1 MLKLDINLL
10 FTVINILI
18 LYFIVRRFLFKPLQ
32 KILDA
37 RQTEI
42 EKQYADARDTQDEA
56 DKAKKQ
62 YEESL
67 AGIENEKTAI
77 LADSREK
84 ASAEYER
91 ILAEAKSEADR
102 IVVDA
107 RKNAAAEKQKRIQ
120 EAEEQIADLV
130 VEATA
135 KISGTKQ
142 NAENDR
148 ALYDQF
154 IAKTGNA

>member
-10 FTVINILI
+10 FTVINVLI
-18 LYFIVRRFLFKPLQ
+18 LYFIVQRFLFKPLQ

-37 RQTEI
+37 RQAQI
-42 EKQYADARDTQDEA
+42 DKQYADAQSAQDEA
-56 DKAKKQ
+56 DNMKKQ
-62 YEESL
+62 YQDSL
-67 AGIENEKTAI
+67 AQIDVEKNTI
-77 LADSREK
+77 LLESREK

-91 ILAEAKSEADR
+91 IVADAKAEAEK
-102 IVVDA
+102 IVGDA
-107 RKNAAAEKQKRIQ
+107 KKNANAEKQKRMQ

-142 NAENDR
+142 SAEGDR

-154 IAKTGNA
+154 IAKAGK

>member
-18 LYFIVRRFLFKPLQ
+18 LYFIVQRFLFKPLH

-37 RQTEI
+37 RQAEI
-42 EKQYADARDTQDEA
+42 DSQYAVAHSAQDEA
-56 DKAKKQ
+56 EKTRKQ
-62 YEESL
+62 YEASL
-67 AGIENEKTAI
+67 AGIENEKTLI
-77 LADSREK
+77 LTESREK
-84 ASAEYER
+84 ASAEYEKL
-91 ILAEAKSEADR
+91 IAEAKSEADR
-102 IVVDA
+102 IVDDA
-107 RKNAAAEKQKRIQ
+107 RRTAAAERQKRVQ

-135 KISGTKQ
+135 KLSAAKQ
-142 NAENDR
+142 SAESDR
-148 ALYDQF
+148 ALYEQF

>member
-37 RQTEI
+37 RQAEI
-42 EKQYADARDTQDEA
+42 DKQYADAHNTQDEA

-77 LADSREK
+77 LTDSREK

-91 ILAEAKSEADR
+91 ILAEAKSEADK

-107 RKNAAAEKQKRIQ
+107 KKNAAAEKQKRIQ

-135 KISGTKQ
+135 KISGTKLS
-142 NAENDR
+142 AENDR

-154 IAKTGNA
+154 IAKTENA